1 MSHIISNISSIDYSI
16 SFVFINGLFS
26 EKLSDLSLL
35 PPEII
40 SKCADGLFLEVPAN
54 CIISPIVHLIFVNT
68 EKNKSIFYPR
78 NSIKIGENSRMIM
91 IEDYSAQQSEYYT
104 TETITEI
111 SADKNAEIDY
121 YKIQNEHSTA
131 IHTSS
136 LIVEQKQESRLNAFF
151 AEYGSDSAHEKV
163 MIDLSERGASCQL
176 NGIYYLNQDN
186 QSMNTTIE
194 IDHSAEFCASSMV
207 YKGVLDKKSQAV
219 FNGKVKVKQAAQK
232 TTAHQANHNLLLST
246 DSDVK
251 TKPELEIYADDVK
264 CTHGATVGQLNDELL
279 FYLRSRGIEKAEALK
294 LLTQAFVFDVFEKIK
309 NNVVKQYIQQRVS
322 DYAML

>member
-1 MSHIISNISSIDYSI
+1 MSNISSIDNSI
-16 SFVFINGLFS
+16 SFIFINGFFS

-35 PPEII
+35 PSEVIYQC
-40 SKCADGLFLEVPAN
+40 SDGLFLQVPAN

-68 EKNKSIFYPR
+68 EKNKSIFYPK
-78 NSIKIGENSRMIM
+78 NNIKIGENSRMIL

-104 TETITEI
+104 TDTITEI
-111 SADKNAEIDY
+111 NADKNAEIDY
-121 YKIQNEHSTA
+121 YKIQKEHSTA
-131 IHTSS
+131 THTAS
-136 LIVEQKQESRLNAFF
+136 LIVKQKQTSKLNAFF
-151 AEYGSDSAHEKV
+151 ADYGSDSAHEKV
-163 MIDLSERGASCQL
+163 IISLSEPGASCQL

-219 FNGKVKVKQAAQK
+219 FNGKVQVKQAAQK
-232 TTAHQANHNLLLST
+232 TTAHQANHNLLLSI
-246 DSDVK
+246 DSEVK

-309 NNVVKQYIQQRVS
+309 NNVVKQYIQQRVN